1 MKRFDKFTEDVDRIA
16 ALRAR
21 QKAAVSKFKSGSET
35 PSPKKPESR
44 VPVSYTHLRAHET

>member
-1 MKRFDKFTEDVDRIA
+1 MKRFNKFTEDVDRIA

-35 PSPKKPESR
+35 PSPKKTRESCSFWR
-44 VPVSYTHLRAHET
+44 CC